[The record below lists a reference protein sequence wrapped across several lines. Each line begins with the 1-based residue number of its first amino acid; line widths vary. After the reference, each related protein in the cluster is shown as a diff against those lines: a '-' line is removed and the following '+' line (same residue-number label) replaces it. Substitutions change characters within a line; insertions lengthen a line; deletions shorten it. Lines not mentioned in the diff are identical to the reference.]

1 MVLSSLCFYEEEK
14 APTLLSD
21 TAHSSKS
28 SIYEKIKSQTCP
40 SILLLFHFIVGVGHE
55 EVKYCKVLMWGW
67 IWTSVGP
74 SNESSG
80 TEHTQCWV
88 LSVKI
93 WVVKLPPCLTVC
105 KEVMPMALVESPPN
119 SSSLDI

>member
-21 TAHSSKS
+21 IACNSKS
-28 SIYEKIKSQTCP
+28 PIYEKKPQTCT
-40 SILLLFHFIVGVGHE
+40 STLLLFHFIVGVGHE
-55 EVKYCKVLMWGW
+55 EVKYCKVLIWGW